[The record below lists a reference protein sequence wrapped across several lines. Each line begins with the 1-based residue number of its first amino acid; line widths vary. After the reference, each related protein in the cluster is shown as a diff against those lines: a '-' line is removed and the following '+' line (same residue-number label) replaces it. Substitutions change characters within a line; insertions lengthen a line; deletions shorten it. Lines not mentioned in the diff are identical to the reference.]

1 MLQAEFW
8 TIRLGELA
16 SVQPAT
22 SETLW
27 EALST
32 QIEQRLLSGVAFYF
46 PELGLWKIQEHREY
60 IARTSEGKLWLI
72 PPRLSLSIQQE
83 RTTTSVSIQLLAEAL
98 SETTHVP
105 SDIVGKWLRGISQL
119 WSELLQQG
127 APISWGGLGDFSPL
141 EEGQLSGY
149 RFLPSAEL
157 VAALNRPFSMFAP
170 VEVSSTASLQDLEI
184 LDIEHLDD
192 LNEVEPIEVRWAS
205 GPSADLQ
212 PAPASSPAPLAAP
225 IASPSA
231 PPQEESSPQID
242 EPEVDHS
249 EPENPEEQVLVSS
262 PVPEEETIDVPA
274 ADPVGDPFRDEEE
287 RPRLLVWLF
296 VSIGIAIASCLFFF
310 LLSLKSDGVEQPRP
324 LAPPT
329 QSVAPASQQAPAVT
343 DSASTQDS
351 LGVGALDSPTSEHQ
365 LAPASEDKHTSS
377 QNKGAEQVR
386 LRPGDRLSRLALK
399 KYGHK
404 AFWVYIYE
412 ENRARL
418 KDPDNIPV
426 GAVIT
431 LPAAAKYQIDAT
443 DTNSVNRALLL
454 QRSLHR

>member
-32 QIEQRLLSGVAFYF
+32 QIEQRLLSGVALYF

-212 PAPASSPAPLAAP
+212 PAPASSPASPAAP
-225 IASPSA
+225 VSSPST
-231 PPQEESSPQID
+231 PPQEEPSPQID
-242 EPEVDHS
+242 EPEVDPS
-249 EPENPEEQVLVSS
+249 EPEKPEEQVLVSS

-274 ADPVGDPFRDEEE
+274 ADPLGDPFRDEEE

-310 LLSLKSDGVEQPRP
+310 LLSLKSDGVERSRP
-324 LAPPT
+324 LPPPT

-343 DSASTQDS
+343 DSTSTQDS
-351 LGVGALDSPTSEHQ
+351 LGVEALDSSTSEHQ
-365 LAPASEDKHTSS
+365 LAPASEDKHTTP